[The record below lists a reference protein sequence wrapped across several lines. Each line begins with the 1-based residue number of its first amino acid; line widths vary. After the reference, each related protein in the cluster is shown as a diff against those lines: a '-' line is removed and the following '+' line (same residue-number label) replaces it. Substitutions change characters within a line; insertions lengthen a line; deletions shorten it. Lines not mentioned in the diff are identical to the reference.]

1 MPSQLLTQSPT
12 ALDEEAEVDR
22 LVGYLHVGILGVL
35 DLQESRDLLWRP
47 AKLEPGF
54 DLGPQPRAQ
63 RQLARLGAPASS
75 KSCLFGLSRP
85 ISDSSSIASHLT

>member
-1 MPSQLLTQSPT
+1 MPSQLLAQSPT
-12 ALDEEAEVDR
+12 ALYEEAEVDR

-54 DLGPQPRAQ
+54 YLGSQLREE
-63 RQLARLGAPASS
+63 RQLARLGASASS
-75 KSCLFGLSRP
+75 KSSLFGLGRP
-85 ISDSSSIASHLT
+85 ITDSSPIASHLT